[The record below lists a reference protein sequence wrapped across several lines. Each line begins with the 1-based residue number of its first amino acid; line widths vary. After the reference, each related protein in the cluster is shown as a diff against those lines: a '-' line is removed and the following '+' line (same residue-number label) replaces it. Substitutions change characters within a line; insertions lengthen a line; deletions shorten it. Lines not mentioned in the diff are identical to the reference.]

1 MKVASHDPKDHG
13 HTHDDSHAH
22 GQEHRHTHGPVDP
35 SILTS
40 ERGIWAVKWS
50 LVVLA
55 VTAAIQVAVVVLSG
69 SVALLADTVH
79 NMGDALTAV
88 PLWVAFTLATRPPT
102 KRFTYGYGKVED
114 LAGMAVVALILL
126 SAIVAG
132 YEAVV
137 RFIHPQS
144 VHFLWAVA
152 LAALVGFLGNEA
164 VAVLRLRVGKE
175 IASAALIADGHHAR
189 IDGLTS
195 LAVLLGALGVW
206 LGFAR
211 ADPIIGL
218 LITIAIARIVWDSGK
233 AVFARALDG
242 VDPGLVDDIR
252 SAVGHTA
259 GVVEVT
265 ETRVRWIGHRLY
277 AELNVAVAA
286 DLSVERGHQEA
297 VEVRHQLL
305 HKLPFLSD
313 ATIHIDPV
321 TASGQLYHHIAEH
334 RHDDLPPH
342 SH

>member
-1 MKVASHDPKDHG
+1 MTAVEYHGVMQEHTHAHPHG
-13 HTHDDSHAH
+13 HGHS
-22 GQEHRHTHGPVDP
+22 HGPVDP

-50 LVVLA
+50 LVLLGT
-55 VTAAIQVAVVVLSG
+55 TAAVQVVVVLLSG

-79 NMGDALTAV
+79 NLGDALTAV
-88 PLWVAFTLATRPPT
+88 PLWVAFTLAMRPPT
-102 KRFTYGYGKVED
+102 KRFTYGFGKVED

-132 YEAVV
+132 YEAVT

-152 LAALVGFLGNEA
+152 VAALVGFLGNEA

-206 LGFAR
+206 LGFPR

-218 LITIAIARIVWDSGK
+218 LITIAIAKIVWDSAK

-242 VDPGLVDDIR
+242 VDPSLVDDIH
-252 SAVGHTA
+252 SAVSHTV

-277 AELNVAVAA
+277 AELNVAVAS
-286 DLSVERGHQEA
+286 DLSVERGHQVA

-305 HKLPFLSD
+305 HQLPFLSD
-313 ATIHIDPV
+313 ATIHIDPA
-321 TASGQLYHHIAEH
+321 TASGQLYHRIAEH

-342 SH
+342 AH